1 MSPLGDK
8 RPQSSFFYIGGDDV
22 SGTSNLTGAYCFVA
36 MGEVL
41 KKYGVTVHEA
51 GRLMVVCY
59 KRYFDAQSKVIRFI
73 RRPGNALA
81 GKTVHGTTK
90 TRLEV
95 QTTSEVEFHLRGQ
108 ISQRS
113 NFAYQSAATAAI
125 VCRHFLIWLMNTSG
139 FIGALLHS
147 HLWMDMTIASVKK
160 YS

>member
-8 RPQSSFFYIGGDDV
+8 RPQSTFFYIGGDDV

-90 TRLEV
+90 PDCADNHV
-95 QTTSEVEFHLRGQ
+95 SSSVRGAGAADHAKRRERSAPDFQ
-108 ISQRS
+108 IKIDR
-113 NFAYQSAATAAI
+113 
-125 VCRHFLIWLMNTSG
+125 G
-139 FIGALLHS
+139 FRKFREKLL
-147 HLWMDMTIASVKK
+147 
-160 YS
+160 

>member
-1 MSPLGDK
+1 MSSEVVCPHLG
-8 RPQSSFFYIGGDDV
+8 I
-22 SGTSNLTGAYCFVA
+22 NAYCFVA

-90 TRLEV
+90 TRLC
-95 QTTSEVEFHLRGQ
+95 G
-108 ISQRS
+108 
-113 NFAYQSAATAAI
+113 
-125 VCRHFLIWLMNTSG
+125 
-139 FIGALLHS
+139 
-147 HLWMDMTIASVKK
+147 
-160 YS
+160 